1 MSGVGR
7 GRSGDDL
14 RNQVDLRHLTARP
27 VRSHAGHAARMVAG
41 DCDERVCFAI
51 DVVIDGVVATAAR
64 R

>member
-1 MSGVGR
+1 
-7 GRSGDDL
+7 
-14 RNQVDLRHLTARP
+14 
-27 VRSHAGHAARMVAG
+27 MVAG